1 MVRVNQSHTTSE
13 KFPYTTKQLAVYMK
27 HICDNLEKEYQVE
40 IIEEV
45 PNFGPVEQE
54 Y

>member
-1 MVRVNQSHTTSE
+1 
-13 KFPYTTKQLAVYMK
+13 MK

-45 PNFGPVEQE
+45 PNFGAVEPE
-54 Y
+54 YQPREDMIDHRALAGFSTG